1 MMFLGDMEPV
11 AKASSSSNVT
21 NVYISNSNFTGENI
35 HLGCGSISK
44 VQTYAGN
51 AVDLNDAVFFFDSIN
66 NSKS

>member
-21 NVYISNSNFTGENI
+21 NVYISNSNITGENI
-35 HLGCGSISK
+35 HLGCGSISA
-44 VQTYAGN
+44 YAGN
-51 AVDLNDAVFFFDSIN
+51 AVDLNDAVFFSDSIN